1 MKKLI
6 LIVMMFLLGISYI
19 TADNN
24 QQNWE
29 KYSEICENLYQRID
43 KDITNNTLYEEEYN
57 RLQHY
62 TEVLQ
67 TIRTIY
73 TENTYKYDAVKYI
86 ISYLDYVL
94 PSYSYDVLTETDE
107 YQEYIKYKY
116 IQYFNGNIKILKY
129 KP

>member
-6 LIVMMFLLGISYI
+6 LLVMMFLLGTSYI
-19 TADNN
+19 FADNN

-29 KYSEICENLYQRID
+29 KYSEICENLYKRID
-43 KDITNNTLYEEEYN
+43 KDITNNTLYEEDSD

-62 TEVLQ
+62 NIVLQ
-67 TIRTIY
+67 TIKNIY
-73 TENTYKYDAVKYI
+73 AENIYKYDAVKCI
-86 ISYLDYVL
+86 ISYLDCVL

-107 YQEYIKYKY
+107 YQEYIKWKY
-116 IQYFNGNIKILKY
+116 IQYFNGNIKTLKY